1 MRAGKTSGQ
10 YRNELTLTNMLLVAE
25 KTLQLKSPAF
35 ANNGVIPPQYARE
48 GDNINP
54 ELSLSGL
61 PDGTRSLALIVE
73 DLDAPEGFDNWIM
86 WNIPPR
92 DRIAENSSPGAQGR
106 NSLNENKYCGPCPVS
121 GVHRYRFTVY
131 ALDTRFDLP
140 ITTDKKLLHGAMQ
153 GHIIAQTELYGLYK
167 RS

>member
-35 ANNGVIPPQYARE
+35 ANNGVIPTQYTRE

-61 PDGTRSLALIVE
+61 PDTTRSLALVVE

-106 NSLNENKYCGPCPVS
+106 NSLNENKYCGPCPAS
-121 GVHRYRFTVY
+121 GVHRYRFIVY

-140 ITTDKKLLHGAMQ
+140 ITTDKKLLRGAMQ

-167 RS
+167 RL